1 MNDEISSGVSSRT
14 SPVINAP
21 VRPSV
26 YPDAPGL
33 VATGWRNWTGNAGEQ
48 AFAGSWLT
56 VCTTPDMI
64 LTTTSL
70 AALLLTALPVQ
81 DARPLD
87 LADNVDLSRYAG
99 TWYEIARLPNEFQDE
114 CASDVTATYTPQSD
128 GDITV
133 VNRCREAD
141 GSWNEA
147 EGVAR
152 RAGDGEGNAALE
164 VRFAPA
170 ILSALPNVWGDYRII
185 GLDDGSRW
193 AVVGE
198 PEREYLWILSRTPD
212 MPPED
217 YDRAVAIAQA
227 NGFDVAKL
235 RKTRHSR

>member
-1 MNDEISSGVSSRT
+1 M
-14 SPVINAP
+14 PA
-21 VRPSV
+21 SV
-26 YPDAPGL
+26 YPDAPEL
-33 VATGWRNWTGNAGEQ
+33 VANRLEPDGRAGGGG
-48 AFAGSWLT
+48 ATDGSRYAPPLE
-56 VCTTPDMI
+56 MI
-64 LTTTSL
+64 RTTTL
-70 AALLLTALPVQ
+70 AALLLAALPATAQ

-87 LADNVDLSRYAG
+87 LVDAVDLSRYAG
-99 TWYEIARLPNEFQDE
+99 TWYEIARLPNQFQDD
-114 CASDVTATYTPQSD
+114 CVSDVTATYTPQSD

-141 GSWNEA
+141 GTWNEA

-152 RAGDGEGNAALE
+152 PEGEGQGNAALE

-185 GLDDGSRW
+185 GLDPEYRW

-198 PEREYLWILSRTPD
+198 PERDYLWILSRTPA
-212 MPPED
+212 MSPGD

-235 RKTRHSR
+235 RKTPHSR